1 MEDQN
6 HYREDIRAIREIMQ
20 RSTRFI
26 SLSGLSGIVAGL
38 VALIAAFLAWRID
51 PDLFRSIPLPAVG
64 TSPAALG
71 QLVALSIATLLI
83 AISGAFVFTLRSA
96 RKNREYI
103 WNVHFRQLLV
113 QLAIPL
119 LTGGVICLYLAFA
132 GLINL
137 VSPMMLIFYGLALIG
152 ASKYT
157 LKDIFGLGV
166 LEIGL
171 GLTGLFLPAYG
182 LWLWATGFGLFHIV
196 YGIRMYINYGA

>member
-64 TSPAALG
+64 TSPASLG
-71 QLVALSIATLLI
+71 HLVALSIATLLI
-83 AISGAFVFTLRSA
+83 AISESFVFTLRSA

-137 VSPMMLIFYGLALIG
+137 VPPMMLIFYGLALIG